1 MMRLKHWVI
10 STLAGVLMA
19 CSAQQ
24 HPASTT
30 QSIAPYAV
38 GSSTVFIHD
47 ESRPYDSVAGIN
59 TGIRT
64 LITELWYPVD
74 QIVVDEDRSKYA
86 RATYGDYV
94 FGNPI
99 MHKRM
104 MTETTFFHL
113 TPETVNEGVSK
124 SEIDDAIN
132 ELFSRS
138 RGSYTDA
145 PLSST
150 PNKLPVIVLTHGD
163 AGSRY
168 NMETTSEYLAAHGYL
183 VIAPD
188 HTGNSPYAMSG
199 SDPALAIEGGDPEFR
214 QAMADVLP
222 LLDNQGAYGSLDT
235 YGQSYTPL
243 SDADNL
249 VQSLIDLDHSL
260 LQRLNDLRATVRE
273 LERMNR
279 EGSFAGRLDLQRIGL
294 IGRSFGGVTTLV
306 GLAMEE
312 RFTAGFAVV
321 PPGFADFRTA
331 LPEEILVPAGEESI
345 MLSSEKDS
353 PYYKF
358 TKPTFVLNGA
368 EDSLIIGMGAEQ
380 AKAAGLAEP
389 NAENPHPVLRQ
400 TFEDTE
406 APVIWSV
413 LTDSNHSSLGV
424 SGGYWWPDLK
434 PNTAKRT
441 FDPESNFKLIAPAL
455 AHQIQQEKA
464 LAFFDLT
471 IRQDSSARARL
482 LDQKYADQGLTLEA
496 KSF

>member
-1 MMRLKHWVI
+1 MIGVKHWGILSV
-10 STLAGVLMA
+10 AGVLIA

-30 QSIAPYAV
+30 PAIAPYAV

-47 ESRPYDSVAGIN
+47 ESRGYDSVAGVD
-59 TGIRT
+59 TGVRT
-64 LITELWYPVD
+64 LITELWYPAD
-74 QIVVDEDRSKYA
+74 QTTIDNSSGKYP

-113 TPETVNEGVSK
+113 TPDTVKNGVNQSR
-124 SEIDDAIN
+124 IDEAIE
-132 ELFSRS
+132 ELFSRE

-145 PLSST
+145 PLSLT
-150 PNKLPVIVLTHGD
+150 PKKLPVVVLTHGD

-188 HTGNSPYAMSG
+188 HTGNSPYAMTG
-199 SDPALAIEGGDPEFR
+199 SDPALALGGGDPEFR
-214 QAMADVLP
+214 QTMAGVIP
-222 LLDNQGAYGSLDT
+222 LLDNQGAYGSPES

-243 SDADNL
+243 SDSEDVVKTL
-249 VQSLIDLDHSL
+249 VDLDHSL
-260 LQRLNDLRATVRE
+260 LQRLNDLRATITE
-273 LERMNR
+273 LETMNR
-279 EGSFAGRLDLQRIGL
+279 EGPFAGRLDLERIGL
-294 IGRSFGGVTTLV
+294 IGRSFGGVSTLV

-321 PPGFADFRTA
+321 PPGFADVRAA
-331 LPEEILVPAGEESI
+331 LPRDILVPADKESI
-345 MLSSEKDS
+345 MLSSKEDS

-358 TKPTFVLNGA
+358 TKPTYILNGA
-368 EDSLIIGMGAEQ
+368 EDSLIIDMGAEQ
-380 AKAAGLAEP
+380 AQAAGLNAP
-389 NAENPHPVLRQ
+389 NAQDPHPVLRH
-400 TFEDTE
+400 TFENTS

-413 LTDSNHSSLGV
+413 LADSNHSTLGI

-434 PNTAKRT
+434 PNTAKRS
-441 FDPESNFKLIAPAL
+441 FDPDSSFTLIAPAL
-455 AHQIQQEKA
+455 AHQMQKEKA

-471 IRQDSSARARL
+471 IRQDQSARARV
-482 LDQKYADQGLTLEA
+482 LDQKYSDQGLTLEA
-496 KSF
+496 RNF